1 MMPYLVLIAAFII
14 ALYFIF
20 RSKKSKQVAENT
32 MNETDRQ
39 ILLNHVAYYQY
50 LDQNNRV
57 KFEQLLLDFLSY
69 VRVEG
74 IDLVPDAT
82 DRLLIASSAIIPV
95 FGFGKWKYQNLHAVI
110 LYPDTFNK
118 DFQFEGGDRNI
129 LGMVGTGYMNGQ
141 MILSRS
147 ALLEGF
153 SISTDKE
160 NTAIHEFVHLLDKS
174 DGATDGIPENLMPH
188 QYIIPWVK

>member
-69 VRVEG
+69 VRVE
-74 IDLVPDAT
+74 
-82 DRLLIASSAIIPV
+82 
-95 FGFGKWKYQNLHAVI
+95 
-110 LYPDTFNK
+110 
-118 DFQFEGGDRNI
+118 E
-129 LGMVGTGYMNGQ
+129 
-141 MILSRS
+141 
-147 ALLEGF
+147 
-153 SISTDKE
+153 
-160 NTAIHEFVHLLDKS
+160 
-174 DGATDGIPENLMPH
+174 
-188 QYIIPWVK
+188 